1 MTLFLWCWTTSNP
14 VFHRAAR
21 FNNNRDTYA
30 TVIYNTPTLL
40 HFNSLDLIRMM
51 KEDLLNKRTEFKGSN

>member
-1 MTLFLWCWTTSNP
+1 MMLHSWTTSTP
-14 VFHRAAR
+14 VFHRGAR
-21 FNNNRDTYA
+21 LNNNIEIPMQQLYTIHDTE
-30 TVIYNTPTLL
+30 LL